1 MEITNNFL
9 GGDREV
15 VREVVPGVSESWH
28 VLNDY
33 GSAGVRIRATEE
45 QYNQIEGTIKEKVTD
60 PKLKKLVSK
69 VRIIYDT
76 HGYIELS
83 IQGYPK
89 DEDHLVVELL
99 NSLSKIVYTSIYNNT
114 SDAPVVCEANGRKD
128 FFDTFRSEDDGFE
141 ETDEMYSDERV
152 IPVMQGRYAELTK
165 ETNFERMETWGIG
178 SCVGLVLIDDDKKIL
193 AHVDYP
199 KRLTSLE
206 HKGHFKKAV
215 VVLSL
220 QSDEMTTKAVIEFA
234 RKHADIV
241 EVQRQ
246 QSYSAKIGVDKDGK
260 VYEPDK
266 LIEGVLPEKV
276 PPEVLKLMFVNDAM
290 SGAPLYKMPLPKS
303 PANKIRH

>member
-9 GGDREV
+9 GRDK
-15 VREVVPGVSESWH
+15 EVVPGIGESWH

-60 PKLKKLVSK
+60 PELKKLVSK

-76 HGYIELS
+76 HGYTELS
-83 IQGYPK
+83 IQGYPR
-89 DEDHLVVELL
+89 DEDRLVVELL

-114 SDAPVVCEANGRKD
+114 SDAPVVCEADGRID
-128 FFDTFRSEDDGFE
+128 LFDTLRSK
-141 ETDEMYSDERV
+141 ETDEMYSDKSV
-152 IPVMQGRYAELTK
+152 IPVMQGHYAELTS

-178 SCVGLVLIDDDKKIL
+178 SCVGLVLIDNDKKIL

-206 HKGHFKKAV
+206 YEGHFKKAV

-220 QSDEMTTKAVIEFA
+220 QSFKETVEAVIKFA
-234 RKHADIV
+234 REHADTV
-241 EVQRQ
+241 EVQTQ
-246 QSYSAKIGVDKDGK
+246 QSYSAKIGVDALGR
-260 VYEPDK
+260 VYVPDK
-266 LIEGVLPEKV
+266 LIKGVLPEEI
-276 PPEVLKLMFVNDAM
+276 PAEVLNLWFMNDAI
-290 SGAPLYKMPLPKS
+290 SGASLHKMPLPTS